1 MDFLTFENLQYLV
14 RYPANYRE
22 GEKYPVILFLH
33 GAGTRGND
41 INLLA
46 GNCFFQLTA
55 AHEDFPFVCVAPQC
69 HKETWFDHFETLA
82 RFAKMVAESNFA
94 DPARLYLMGASM
106 GGYATW
112 QLAISMPEVFAAAIP
127 ICGGGMYW
135 DAGRLKNLPIRA
147 FHGDSDP
154 TVLTEESVKMV
165 NAVNKRG
172 GNAKLTIYPNTK
184 HDAWTATYS
193 NPEVFAWLLSNRRGE
208 SETAKDNSYADVK
221 RFG

>member
-1 MDFLTFENLQYLV
+1 MDCLKFENLQYLI
-14 RYPANYRE
+14 RYPADYRE
-22 GEKYPVILFLH
+22 GEKYPVLLFLH

-41 INLLA
+41 INLLV
-46 GNCFFQLTA
+46 GNCFFGLTA

-69 HKETWFDHFETLA
+69 HGETWFDHFETLG
-82 RFAKMVAESNFA
+82 RFVKMVSESDFT
-94 DPARLYLMGASM
+94 DPDRLYLMGSSM

-112 QLAISMPEVFAAAIP
+112 QLGISMPSYFAAAVP

-135 DAGRLKNLPIRA
+135 DAGRMKNLPIWA

-172 GNAKLTIYPNTK
+172 GNAKLTVYPDTK

-193 NPEVFAWLLSNRRGE
+193 NPEVFAWLLSNRRGGAQM
-208 SETAKDNSYADVK
+208 AKDSSYADVK
-221 RFG
+221 KFG